1 MYLKFVNNKKYK
13 NNVKYQKNSEKPC
26 LMGLMGSGKTSIGR
40 NLSKLLNLNFID
52 TDHEIEKSRTK
63 YK

>member
-1 MYLKFVNNKKYK
+1 MLNIKKKIVK
-13 NNVKYQKNSEKPC
+13 NLC

-52 TDHEIEKSRTK
+52 TDHEIEKEVGQSINNIFK
-63 YK
+63 IW